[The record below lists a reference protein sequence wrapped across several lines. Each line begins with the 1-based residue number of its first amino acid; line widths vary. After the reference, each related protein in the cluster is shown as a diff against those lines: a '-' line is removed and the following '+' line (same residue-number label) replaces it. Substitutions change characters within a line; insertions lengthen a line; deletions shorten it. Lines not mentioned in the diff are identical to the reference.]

1 VSAANFALV
10 TSMAGGVAITG
21 VAGSGSVWTV
31 TVNPGTVSGTI
42 GLNMTG
48 SGGVVD
54 SDGAAVGNLP
64 FAGEVYTIAPRVVSI
79 ARTGASP
86 TIAASIGYT
95 VTLSESVTGV
105 SAANF
110 ALVTSVA
117 GGAAITG
124 VAGSGTTWTVTVDPG
139 TVSGTIG
146 LNMTGSGG
154 VVDSDGAAV
163 GNLPFAGEVYTI
175 APRVVSIARTGA
187 SPTIAASIGYTVTL
201 SESVTG
207 VSAANFALVT
217 SVAGGAAI
225 TGVAGSGSVWT
236 VTVDPG
242 TVSGTIGLN
251 MTGSGGV
258 VDSDGVAVGNLPFA
272 GEVYTIAPRVV
283 SIVRAGASP
292 TSAGSIGYTV
302 TFSESLVGGS
312 AANFVLVVTGTVSGT
327 IQSVTGGGTT
337 RTVTVIP
344 GNGVGTIGLNMI
356 NSIGIANGGGIA
368 IAGLPQSGQLYDI
381 DRVPPET
388 AISSGPAATSTS
400 STATFV
406 FSGNDG
412 GAGSGVTSY
421 ECRLDSGGYSACV
434 SPMVYTGLG
443 IGRHRFLVRAIDGVG
458 NIDPDPA
465 TLGWVINNQPTISG
479 ATITASFGGAP
490 QSFPI
495 AIVGDQD
502 QSAATLVVTAIS
514 TTGNGILIGS
524 VTIDATGKVTAIIQV
539 GCGATDST
547 FQLTVTDALG
557 GMATA
562 QLTVRVARSAVAF
575 PGEQSINWRHSMT
588 VATAGC
594 QPAGPGLSLAAEA
607 AIGAQKPG
615 SLLIFNIHTSRVGS
629 IREDTR
635 TAITN
640 TSPTRPIDIHLFF
653 VDGASGMVADSFL
666 HLTPGQTS
674 SLLASE
680 IDPETTG
687 YLIALAV
694 DEHGCPAAF
703 NQLIGETFVR
713 FESGHAANLGA
724 LAVSVIDR
732 AAIVCNP
739 GAVTADI
746 RFDGIV
752 WNELPRVIAV
762 DSLPSRAEGNSTML
776 ILNRLGGSLVDGVQR
791 LGAINGLLYDDVERS
806 VSFTLTDSRCQLRG
820 MLGQNFPRTSPR
832 YDSLIPAG
840 RSGWM
845 KLAGEADDTA
855 ITGTAIGLGQNRFSQ
870 GHNLHLLTT
879 TALVVLTVPVLF
891 P

>member
-1 VSAANFALV
+1 MDSDGAAVGNLPFAGDVYTIAPRVVSIVRTGASPTIAASLGYTVTLSESVTGVSAANFALV
-10 TSMAGGVAITG
+10 TSVAGGAAITGVAGSGSVWTVTVDPRTSNGTIGLNMTGSGGVVDSDGAAVGNLPFAGEVYTIAPRVVSIVRTGANPTIAASIGYTVTLSESVTGVTAGSFGLALTGAGGATITG

-79 ARTGASP
+79 VRT
-86 TIAASIGYT
+86 
-95 VTLSESVTGV
+95 
-105 SAANF
+105 
-110 ALVTSVA
+110 
-117 GGAAITG
+117 
-124 VAGSGTTWTVTVDPG
+124 
-139 TVSGTIG
+139 
-146 LNMTGSGG
+146 
-154 VVDSDGAAV
+154 
-163 GNLPFAGEVYTI
+163 
-175 APRVVSIARTGA
+175 
-187 SPTIAASIGYTVTL
+187 
-201 SESVTG
+201 
-207 VSAANFALVT
+207 
-217 SVAGGAAI
+217 
-225 TGVAGSGSVWT
+225 
-236 VTVDPG
+236 
-242 TVSGTIGLN
+242 
-251 MTGSGGV
+251 
-258 VDSDGVAVGNLPFA
+258 
-272 GEVYTIAPRVV
+272 
-283 SIVRAGASP
+283 GASP

-302 TFSESLVGGS
+302 TFSESLIGGS
-312 AANFVLVVTGTVSGT
+312 AANFALVVTGTVSGT

-344 GNGVGTIGLNMI
+344 GNGVGTIGLNMV
-356 NSIGIANGGGIA
+356 NSTGIASGGGIA

-412 GAGSGVTSY
+412 GAGSGVASY
-421 ECRLDSGGYSACV
+421 ECRLDSGVYSACV
-434 SPMVYTGLG
+434 SPKVYTGLG

-458 NIDPDPA
+458 NSDPDPA
-465 TLGWVINNQPTISG
+465 TIEWVINNQPTISG

-502 QSAATLVVTAIS
+502 QSAATLVVTAIN

-575 PGEQSINWRHSMT
+575 PGEQSINWRHS
-588 VATAGC
+588 AIGAAAGC

-629 IREDTR
+629 IREETR

-703 NQLIGETFVR
+703 NHLIGETFVR

-776 ILNRLGGSLVDGVQR
+776 ILNRLGGSLVDGVPR

-806 VSFTLTDSRCQLRG
+806 VSFTLTESRCQLRG
-820 MLGQNFPRTSPR
+820 TLGQNFPRTSPR

-879 TALVVLTVPVLF
+879 TALVVLTVPVLL